1 MSIVAC
7 PSKEVTELMKAI
19 GIGPN
24 CKEFKISFVL
34 NTPVTITSTHYA
46 TKEQVGT
53 LTEFA
58 RRFTVDPAST
68 FDVYKVLWREE

>member
-7 PSKEVTELMKAI
+7 PSKEVTELMEAL
-19 GIGPN
+19 GIGPR
-24 CKEFKISFVL
+24 CKEFKIEFVL
-34 NTPVTITSTHYA
+34 DTPVTITSTHYG

-58 RRFTVDPAST
+58 RRFTVDAAST
-68 FDVYKVLWREE
+68 FDVDKFLWREE

>member
-1 MSIVAC
+1 MSIVVC
-7 PSKEVTELMKAI
+7 PSKEVTELMEAL

-53 LTEFA
+53 LG
-58 RRFTVDPAST
+58 
-68 FDVYKVLWREE
+68 

>member
-1 MSIVAC
+1 MSIVVC
-7 PSKEVTELMKAI
+7 PSKEVTELMEAL

-53 LTEFA
+53 LGEFA

>member
-1 MSIVAC
+1 MSIVVC
-7 PSKEVTELMKAI
+7 PSKEVTELMEAL

-24 CKEFKISFVL
+24 CKEFKMSFVL

-53 LTEFA
+53 LGEFA
-58 RRFTVDPAST
+58 RRFTVAAAST
-68 FDVYKVLWREE
+68 FDVDKVLWREE

>member
-7 PSKEVTELMKAI
+7 PSKEVTELMEAL

-46 TKEQVGT
+46 TKEQVGVMT
-53 LTEFA
+53 DFV
-58 RRFTVDPAST
+58 RKFVIDDAST
-68 FDVYKVLWREE
+68 FDVDRILWREE

>member
-1 MSIVAC
+1 MSIVVC
-7 PSKEVTELMKAI
+7 PSKEVTELMEAL

-53 LTEFA
+53 LGEFA
-58 RRFTVDPAST
+58 RKFTIDVGST
-68 FDVYKVLWREE
+68 FDVDKVLWREE